1 MTTVAPL
8 KPDVEQRPTKGY
20 SGKLRTLVIDD
31 DKVVADT
38 LATVLNTD
46 GFEATAVYSG
56 ETGVELARSR
66 EFEFLVTGVV
76 MPQMNGIEAAIQIS
90 KLLPKCKVL
99 LVSGDNDSCALL
111 QDALSRGYKFEIL
124 AKPIHPVA
132 LFQTLRSV
140 GIRTGQAL

>member
-1 MTTVAPL
+1 MTTVALP

-20 SGKLRTLVIDD
+20 SGKPRTLVIDD

-38 LATVLNTD
+38 VAMVLNVG

-66 EFEFLVTGVV
+66 EFEYLVTGVV
-76 MPQMNGIEAAIQIS
+76 MPQMSGIEAAIEIL

-99 LVSGDNDSCALL
+99 LVSGDSDSCALL

-124 AKPIHPVA
+124 AKPVHPAV
-132 LFQTLRSV
+132 LFQALRSV
-140 GIRTGQAL
+140 GTALF